1 MEVSYGSGLGWLLK
15 RTSTK
20 AVHEKRVTATGL
32 GTGHMMMMMMMMM
45 MMNLAGY
52 SPTFQSLVASNVKAA
67 GHRVFK

>member
-15 RTSTK
+15 CTSTK